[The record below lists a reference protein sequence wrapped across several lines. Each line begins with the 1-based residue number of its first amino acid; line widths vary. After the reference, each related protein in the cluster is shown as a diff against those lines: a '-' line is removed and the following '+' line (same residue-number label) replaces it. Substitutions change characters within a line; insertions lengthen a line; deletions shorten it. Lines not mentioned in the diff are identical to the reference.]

1 MITSL
6 QQLFRRLLAFFRR
19 AQLDR
24 DLDAEISSHLQF
36 AIDENLQRG
45 LSPVEARRQALLRFG
60 GPQQAKEQHR
70 ERRGLP
76 FLDTLFQDLR
86 FAFRML
92 RKSPG
97 FTAVAVLTLALG
109 IGANTAIFSL
119 TDQILLRNLPVPNP
133 ERLVVLRS
141 PGPDNGH
148 CWSDIDSCAQSFSY
162 PIYKA
167 LREQATVFSGLLAYR
182 GIGVN
187 ASGQGATQS
196 VHGAL
201 VSGNYFQTLEV
212 QPALG
217 RLLTSSDETAPG
229 ENTVAVLSYG
239 YWSKQF
245 GADPTILNKSLVV
258 NGLAFTVVGVARSG
272 FTGIQ
277 LGKVPD
283 IFIPVT
289 MKSQMMP
296 TEGHQL
302 EDRGDF
308 WLPLLGRLKPGI
320 SR

>member
-1 MITSL
+1 MTDQIRTLSARIRA
-6 QQLFRRLLAFFRR
+6 LFRRRS
-19 AQLDR
+19 LDR
-24 DLDAEISSHLQF
+24 DLDAELRSHLDM
-36 AIDENLQRG
+36 AVERNLAQG
-45 LSPVEARRQALLRFG
+45 MSPEQARREALLDFG
-60 GPQQAKEQHR
+60 GFEQTKEIYR

-217 RLLTSSDETAPG
+217 RVFTSGDETAPG
-229 ENTVAVLSYG
+229 ANTVAVLSYG
-239 YWSKQF
+239 YW
-245 GADPTILNKSLVV
+245 
-258 NGLAFTVVGVARSG
+258 
-272 FTGIQ
+272 
-277 LGKVPD
+277 
-283 IFIPVT
+283 
-289 MKSQMMP
+289 
-296 TEGHQL
+296 
-302 EDRGDF
+302 
-308 WLPLLGRLKPGI
+308 
-320 SR
+320 